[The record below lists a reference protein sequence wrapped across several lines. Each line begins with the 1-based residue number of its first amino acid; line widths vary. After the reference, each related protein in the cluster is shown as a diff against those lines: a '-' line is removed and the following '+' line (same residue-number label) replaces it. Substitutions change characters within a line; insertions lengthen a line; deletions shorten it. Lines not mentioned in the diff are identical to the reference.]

1 MKSKY
6 TRFQSAIELIGLLM
20 ITGIIIFVC
29 LKWNQLPDKIPGHF
43 NAMGEV
49 DRWGSK
55 SELITLPII
64 SAFLYTVLTVLSFL
78 PQTWSVPVN
87 ITDLNRDVVYR
98 YTRSLLIFIKVEI
111 LLIFLYITYC
121 MANAQTLSSGFISI
135 IILAIFSTLI
145 YYVIRIRKIGKE

>member
-6 TRFQSAIELIGLLM
+6 TRFQIAIEIVGLLM
-20 ITGIIIFVC
+20 IIGMIIFVC
-29 LKWNQLPDKIPGHF
+29 LQWNQFPDKIPGHF

-64 SAFLYTVLTVLSFL
+64 SAFLYTVLTILSFL
-78 PQTWSVPVN
+78 PQTWSVPVK
-87 ITDLNRDVVYR
+87 ITDLNKDIVYN

-121 MANAQTLSSGFISI
+121 MAKTQSLSSVFISI
-135 IILAIFSTLI
+135 IILVIFSTII
-145 YYVIRIRKIGKE
+145 YYVIGIRKIGRE